1 MIARGHEVLPIE
13 SHDLLSEFAND
24 IRYYLT
30 LTPRQLP
37 SRYLYDALGSALFEA
52 ICELPWYGITRAEGR
67 LLADHRGEVFARLSR
82 LTRIV
87 ELGPGS
93 GHKLGAL
100 LGGAPRDATSLTV
113 HLIDMSAKALTTA
126 TRTLSDID
134 SLTVMTHQT
143 SFEAGL
149 DVVGRL
155 SHDACR
161 TLVLFLG
168 SNIGNFDPQ
177 VCAAFL
183 SGIRASLVQ
192 HDALLMGADLVK
204 PERDLLLAYDD
215 PLGVSAAFNRN
226 LLVRLNR
233 ELGANFDLG
242 AFDHRA
248 VWNAPLSR
256 MEMYLVA
263 REAQRV
269 RIEAADLDIDLRA
282 GESIWTES
290 SYKYRTN
297 EIVSLVERAGFRILT
312 RWIDEK
318 DQFALM
324 LFEAV

>member
-1 MIARGHEVLPIE
+1 VIVRGQEGSPLE
-13 SHDLLSEFAND
+13 SLDLLSEFAYD
-24 IRYYLT
+24 VRYYLT

-67 LLADHRGEVFARLSR
+67 LLADHGDDLFARLPG
-82 LTRIV
+82 LTRLV
-87 ELGPGS
+87 ELGPGN
-93 GHKLGAL
+93 GHKLRAL
-100 LGGAPRDATSLTV
+100 VGGTRRHASRLTA
-113 HLIDMSAKALTTA
+113 HLIDVSSSALTTA
-126 TRTLSDID
+126 ARMLAEVDN
-134 SLTVMTHQT
+134 LTVITHQA
-143 SFEAGL
+143 SFESGL
-149 DVVGRL
+149 DAVGRL
-155 SHDACR
+155 PPDAGR

-168 SNIGNFDPQ
+168 SNIGNFDPP
-177 VCAAFL
+177 VSAAFL
-183 SGIRASLVQ
+183 DRIRASMVE
-192 HDALLMGADLVK
+192 HDALLIGADLVK

-215 PLGVSAAFNRN
+215 PLDVSAAFNRN

-233 ELGANFDLG
+233 ELGANFELG

-263 REAQRV
+263 RKAQHV
-269 RIEAADLDIDLRA
+269 RIPAADLDIDLTA

-290 SYKYRTN
+290 SYKYQPET
-297 EIVSLVERAGFRILT
+297 IVSLVERAGFRTLT

-324 LFEAV
+324 LFSAV